1 MEYSSSPHRPL
12 HIYIDD
18 AWYFI
23 TGSTI
28 NRAKF
33 FISDEH
39 LHLWREVFLATA
51 EELSVT
57 VCAWVVLSSHYHAL
71 LKFQHGRDLSKFVQR
86 LHGRTSHKVNVLD
99 NLQGRKI
106 WYSYWDTCIRGET
119 DFWTRFNYI
128 HYNPVKHG
136 YVHNPEDWE
145 YSSYRFYLQEEGDE
159 WLAKCWL
166 NYPAKDLLQEDN
178 E

>member
-1 MEYSSSPHRPL
+1 MDYSSSPHRPL

-28 NRAKF
+28 NCKKHF
-33 FISDEH
+33 KSYEH
-39 LHLWREVFLATA
+39 ILLWREVFLATT
-51 EELSVT
+51 EELNVA
-57 VCAWVVLSSHYHAL
+57 VCAWVMLSNHYHAL
-71 LKFQHGRDLSKFVQR
+71 LQFQHGRDFSKFVQR
-86 LHGRTSHKVNVLD
+86 LHGRTSRRINLLD
-99 NLQGRKI
+99 GLQGRKT
-106 WYSYWDTCIRGET
+106 WYSYWDTCIRGEI

-128 HYNPVKHG
+128 HYNSVKHG
-136 YVHNPEDWE
+136 YVQNPENWKF
-145 YSSYRFYLQEEGDE
+145 SSYRFYLQEEGEE

-166 NYPAKDLLQEDN
+166 NYPAEDLLHEDN